1 MSLLFHAI
9 LMSFLAWMSKTGAP
23 MWTKWSLALGAPLI
37 SGVLNGIILGNISYG
52 LEMGATVMLVYIG
65 VTVIG
70 GTVVSDVML
79 GGYLGVTMSMI
90 AGVEPAVGITVA
102 STLGLLGTLISPV
115 EKTLNTIWVAQ
126 ARKYAAKGDTRGIG
140 LMNVVA
146 PLLWGFLIY
155 FLPGFILIYFG
166 SGTLDQIL
174 NAAPMWV
181 TKGLAAVGHLLPAL
195 GLAMLM
201 NLLYS
206 GKLVAFFIIGFGAS
220 VYLGLGVTP
229 IAIFGVALAM
239 LHYFYIGKDDSSPE
253 APAATAAEEKT
264 GLIRLEKSDLNKSW
278 LLWICFGQ
286 QCYNFEIMQGVGF
299 CHAMTPIIRR
309 LYPDDAE
316 KRREALERHLVYYN
330 TENNFGAAIAG
341 ITASM
346 EEEIAGGAQISSAA
360 INSIKAALMGPLAG
374 IGDTVTQSLVK
385 TVFLGIA
392 CDMALNGSAF
402 GPVFFILTMSVYALI
417 LSNRAFYLG
426 YYSGRTSILRM
437 LSGRRMK
444 QVTEAMSGLGL
455 MVLGG
460 LVASSI
466 AVSTPLTIAAG
477 ETSVV
482 LQDVLNAVLPG
493 MLPLIAFLLIYR
505 LVNKGVK
512 PVRIILIIFVVGF
525 IGSLLGILA

>member
-1 MSLLFHAI
+1 MPLLFHAI

-37 SGVLNGIILGNISYG
+37 SGALNGVILGNLSYG
-52 LEMGATVMLVYIG
+52 LNMGATVMLVYIG

-70 GTVVSDVML
+70 GTVASDVML

-102 STLGLLGTLISPV
+102 STRGLLGTLISPV

-126 ARKYAAKGDTRGIG
+126 ARRYAAKGDTRGIG

-155 FLPGFILIYFG
+155 FIPGFILIYFG

-181 TKGLAAVGHLLPAL
+181 TNALAAVGHLLPAL

-206 GKLVAFFIIGFGAS
+206 GKLAAFFILGFGAS
-220 VYLGLGVTP
+220 VYLGLGITP

-239 LHYFYIGKDDSSPE
+239 LHYFYIGKGDDGLP
-253 APAATAAEEKT
+253 APAEEQKT
-264 GLIRLEKSDLNKSW
+264 SLIRLEKSDLNKSW
-278 LLWICFGQ
+278 LIWICFGQ

-309 LYPDDAE
+309 LYPDNAE

-330 TENNFGAAIAG
+330 TENNFGAAVAG
-341 ITASM
+341 IAASM
-346 EEEIAGGAQISSAA
+346 EEELAGGAEISSAA

-402 GPVFFILTMSVYALI
+402 GPIFFILAMSAYALI

-426 YYSGRTSILRM
+426 YYSGKTSILRL
-437 LSGRRMK
+437 LSGGRMK

-466 AVSTPLTIAAG
+466 TVSTPLTIAAG

-505 LVNKGVK
+505 LVNKGMK
-512 PVRIILIIFVVGF
+512 PVRIILIIFLVGF